1 MALAKHHEEI
11 FERRCANGARI
22 LSEYQ
27 HPQGRYRPPEK
38 CLERP
43 IRAFPTRDDMIAACE
58 TIRQVFQKNK
68 QKYQQRLAQETT
80 FLLKFNADGIGLS
93 ESRYLTKGEAA
104 ELSGAPWGHIL
115 DLENIYGG
123 LLLRGS
129 YLFISEE
136 TVSDGLR
143 RYGSDFTLSLLI
155 DDIARERAAA

>member
-22 LSEYQ
+22 
-27 HPQGRYRPPEK
+27 
-38 CLERP
+38 
-43 IRAFPTRDDMIAACE
+43 
-58 TIRQVFQKNK
+58 
-68 QKYQQRLAQETT
+68 
-80 FLLKFNADGIGLS
+80 GIGLS